1 MAGKGKIV
9 RGALEALTDI
19 FDVIKKGSDEPADP
33 SRRDLL
39 KGAAGAAALGALP
52 TAVRV
57 SAMHA
62 GIEDVLPVAAKTLD
76 LPRLIDLPSYKQA
89 IDALNITQW
98 DENVDM
104 YDDVEAAEII
114 TERLEDF
121 DLSFADVGID
131 QNNITKFDL
140 LNPVFVEK
148 TGIATDASISS
159 GLYNDEGILQDDMPN
174 VVRWLNDEIPLD
186 EIDESSASVA
196 GTIIRDLME
205 NYGLTK
211 RQVGEYL
218 HTEGFDIAGP
228 KSLDQAD
235 PTGRSISGPPSTA
248 DDVYHVTFTRN
259 LPDIQEKGLNPL
271 SESLWLKQETGERY
285 QQDPS
290 IYSFSDPED
299 ALQWASKMRYEFG
312 DADISLVR
320 LRGGQHWAPDSSE
333 DLNLPKSSRRSSQPI
348 DPKDV
353 LEVFPVPKPAGI
365 NEEFQREVPGGGFN
379 EWKQYYGRL
388 IRESQAANDVVG
400 IENIKQINDQS

>member
-1 MAGKGKIV
+1 MAGKGKLV
-9 RGALEALTDI
+9 LGALEALTDI

-33 SRRDLL
+33 SRRALL

-89 IDALNITQW
+89 IDALNIAQW
-98 DENVDM
+98 NENVDM

-114 TERLEDF
+114 TEQLEDF

-148 TGIATDASISS
+148 TGIATWDENVDM
-159 GLYNDEGILQDDMPN
+159 YHDEGILQDDMPN

-186 EIDESSASVA
+186 EIDESSVSMA

-218 HTEGFDIAGP
+218 HTEGLDIAGP

-248 DDVYHVTFTRN
+248 DDVLGSIRQKTVNELARIY
-259 LPDIQEKGLNPL
+259 LDEGI
-271 SESLWLKQETGERY
+271 S
-285 QQDPS
+285 QDDWISS
-290 IYSFSDPED
+290 IRQLPED
-299 ALQWASKMRYEFG
+299 FIKNPERWKLFDE
-312 DADISLVR
+312 
-320 LRGGQHWAPDSSE
+320 
-333 DLNLPKSSRRSSQPI
+333 I
-348 DPKDV
+348 DPKDPYKWPTYLTSTTGEKFDLH
-353 LEVFPVPKPAGI
+353 LENAEIAKI
-365 NEEFQREVPGGGFN
+365 
-379 EWKQYYGRL
+379 KKHL
-388 IRESQAANDVVG
+388 DS
-400 IENIKQINDQS
+400 IKQINDQS